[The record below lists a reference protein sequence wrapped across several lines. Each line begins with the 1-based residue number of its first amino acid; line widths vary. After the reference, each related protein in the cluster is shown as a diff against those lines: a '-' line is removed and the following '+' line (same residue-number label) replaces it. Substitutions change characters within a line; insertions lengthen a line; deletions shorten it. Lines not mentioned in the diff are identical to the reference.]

1 MKPLALFYFLLL
13 SFMSS
18 AQFKN
23 SKLIEIDDNSQAIAP
38 TVAINKSNP
47 KNIVVGTAQHL
58 ARSSDGGTSWQ
69 PVSLKSSFNTNS
81 DPVLTST
88 HKGTYFFFSSSGS
101 AGGAEA
107 SQVVCQRSDDEG
119 LTWTDGSFLGNHSKN
134 NSRAKPVVHPHKNF
148 LYLAWTQFD
157 QLGSPSPECQSQ
169 IMFSKSPN
177 GAVWSKPVV
186 ISQTAGDCLGK
197 TNSAAGAHPTVGS
210 DGKIYVAWATN
221 KNIYFDRSF
230 DNGSTWLDN
239 DLVIAGYN
247 GKRDFSLPGLT
258 HNNTPALLFDNSE
271 GRFKGTM
278 LLVWE
283 DQKKDLDNTDIWT
296 IRSRNRGD
304 YWGKPQKVNQDTT
317 HAHQFAPHAAVDQT
331 NGNVYIVYYD
341 QREYNDNQTDVY
353 LAYSFDGGNNFKEV
367 KISENSFQPDETHPL
382 YCATGIDAHSNL
394 IFPVWT
400 RTDNGHASVWGTVIK
415 VDELKK

>member
-13 SFMSS
+13 PFISS

-23 SKLIEIDDNSQAIAP
+23 SKLIEIDDNSRAIVP

-47 KNIVVGTAQHL
+47 KNIVVGVAQHL
-58 ARSSDGGTSWQ
+58 IRSPDGGISWQ
-69 PVSLKSSFNTNS
+69 SLTLKSSFGAGS
-81 DPVLTST
+81 DPVLTGT
-88 HKGTYFFFSSSGS
+88 HKGTLFFFQS
-101 AGGAEA
+101 AGETGAG
-107 SQVVCQRSDDEG
+107 QVVCHRSDDEG
-119 LTWTDGSFLGNHSKN
+119 VTWTEGTFLGNQSKN
-134 NSRAKPVVHPHKNF
+134 NSRVWPVVHPHKIF
-148 LYLAWTQFD
+148 LYLTWTQFD
-157 QLGSPSPECQSQ
+157 QFGNSSSDCQSQ

-177 GAVWSKPVV
+177 GSVWSKPLV

-197 TNSAAGAHPTVGS
+197 TNSAAGAQPTIGS
-210 DGKIYVAWATN
+210 DGKIYVAWATD

-230 DNGSTWLDN
+230 DNGTTWLDN
-239 DLVIAGYN
+239 DLVIASYD

-258 HNNTPALLFDNSE
+258 HSNTPTLLFDNSE

-278 LLVWE
+278 HLVWE
-283 DQKKDLDNTDIWT
+283 DQKKGSDNTDVWL

-317 HAHQFAPHAAVDQT
+317 HAHQFAPQAVVDQT
-331 NGNVYIVYYD
+331 SGHVYIVYYD
-341 QREYNDNQTDVY
+341 QREYNDNQIDVY

-367 KISENSFQPDETHPL
+367 KISESSFQPDETHPL
-382 YCATGIDAHSNL
+382 RCATGIDAHSNL

-400 RTDNGHASVWGTVIK
+400 RTDSGHTSIWGTLIK